1 MTAHEYLSQVYVL
14 DRKIK
19 YDLRELE
26 NLREMSCSI
35 SSPNLGERV
44 DGSRSQEVP
53 FVRALERIWEQQDII
68 NEEIKRLEAI
78 KAEIV
83 SEIDKVQD
91 DDERFVLLYRY
102 IQKMKWSDIG
112 LELCMSEKTVRR
124 KHKMALQKFI
134 VPS

>member
-1 MTAHEYLSQVYVL
+1 M
-14 DRKIK
+14 
-19 YDLRELE
+19 
-26 NLREMSCSI
+26 
-35 SSPNLGERV
+35 
-44 DGSRSQEVP
+44 
-53 FVRALERIWEQQDII
+53 
-68 NEEIKRLEAI
+68 EAI

>member
-44 DGSRSQEVP
+44 SGGGSQEAP
-53 FVRALERIWEQQDII
+53 FVKALERIWEKEDKI
-68 NEEIKRLEAI
+68 NEEIKRLEAL
-78 KAEIV
+78 KEEIIG
-83 SEIDKVQD
+83 EINKVVD
-91 DDERFVLLYRY
+91 DDERFILLYRY
-102 IQKMKWSDIG
+102 VQKMKWSDIG
-112 LELCMSEKTVRR
+112 LELCLSEKTVRR
-124 KHKMALQKFI
+124 KNKTALEKFV
-134 VPS
+134 VPT

>member
-44 DGSRSQEVP
+44 SGGGSQEAP
-53 FVRALERIWEQQDII
+53 FVKALERIWEKEDKI
-68 NEEIKRLEAI
+68 NEEIKRLETL
-78 KAEIV
+78 KEEINSTV
-83 SEIDKVQD
+83 MALKNADH
-91 DDERFVLLYRY
+91 RFVLLYRY
-102 IQKMKWSDIG
+102 LQNMTWYELS
-112 LELCMSEKTVRR
+112 LEMNISVSTAKRWT
-124 KHKMALQKFI
+124 KDALSSIK